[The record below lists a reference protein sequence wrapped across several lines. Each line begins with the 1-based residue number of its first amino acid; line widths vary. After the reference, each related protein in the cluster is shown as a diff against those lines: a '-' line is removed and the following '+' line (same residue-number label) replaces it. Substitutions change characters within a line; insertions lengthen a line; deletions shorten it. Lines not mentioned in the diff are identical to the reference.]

1 MDPKRNELR
10 DRLLAQQAPDPER
23 LAAYRKGV
31 EAMVEHLR
39 RQAWWVG
46 CAYAALVILGTVAL
60 TFGAVAVAAVALF
73 LAARQGA
80 GLADVWV
87 PAVGSLAC
95 LAGAVALVRHVRTRK
110 RLGDLLLEVKRLEM
124 RVLELEEAQRGRGEQ

>member
-1 MDPKRNELR
+1 MDPTRRELR

-31 EAMVEHLR
+31 DALVEHLR

-46 CAYAALVILGTVAL
+46 CAYAALVILGTAVLAV
-60 TFGAVAVAAVALF
+60 GAVALAAGALY
-73 LAARQGA
+73 LAARQG
-80 GLADVWV
+80 GGGADAWA

-110 RLGDLLLEVKRLEM
+110 RLGDLLLEVKRLEV

>member
-1 MDPKRNELR
+1 MDPKKSELR

-46 CAYAALVILGTVAL
+46 CASAALVILGTAVLAV
-60 TFGAVAVAAVALF
+60 GAVALAAVTLY
-73 LAARQGA
+73 LAARQGG

-95 LAGAVALVRHVRTRK
+95 LAGAAALVRHVRTRK
-110 RLGDLLLEVKRLEM
+110 RLGDLLVEVKRLEM
-124 RVLELEEAQRGRGEQ
+124 RVLELEEAQRGQGEQ

>member
-1 MDPKRNELR
+1 MDPTRRELR

-23 LAAYRKGV
+23 LAEYRKGV
-31 EAMVEHLR
+31 EAMVEQLR
-39 RQAWWVG
+39 RQTWWVG
-46 CAYAALVILGTVAL
+46 CSYAALVILGTGVL
-60 TFGAVAVAAVALF
+60 TFGAVALAAVALF